1 MSGPFTPR
9 PSASKSAPDTINNGS
24 GLQSPSGTNENLL
37 SPLKSNEGLRR
48 SIRTNI
54 LSADGISTADE
65 DMTSKAMRRAAI
77 RNLDSPPEKKFAAAH
92 SVLPHSPSS
101 PLISQPGTHN
111 SCSAISFNPIPDTSC
126 VTNLNNLG
134 FKIGN
139 SSAEC
144 TLSIKALKKI
154 EVDRTTVTSH
164 TKHLKKG
171 DMDAGGNK
179 LMVPDAS
186 DDEAAIDDDL
196 LAHLIKDV
204 SEVDFENIAPDTKL
218 SDLKATARKS
228 KSTSRKR
235 KTHKRAINKT

>member
-1 MSGPFTPR
+1 
-9 PSASKSAPDTINNGS
+9 
-24 GLQSPSGTNENLL
+24 
-37 SPLKSNEGLRR
+37 
-48 SIRTNI
+48 
-54 LSADGISTADE
+54 
-65 DMTSKAMRRAAI
+65 
-77 RNLDSPPEKKFAAAH
+77 
-92 SVLPHSPSS
+92 
-101 PLISQPGTHN
+101 
-111 SCSAISFNPIPDTSC
+111 
-126 VTNLNNLG
+126 
-134 FKIGN
+134 
-139 SSAEC
+139 
-144 TLSIKALKKI
+144 LSIKAFKKI

-204 SEVDFENIAPDTKL
+204 SEVDFEDIAPDTKL